1 MKIGDSVKL
10 ADGKIATV
18 VAIHEDEL
26 QTIVAAFDDT
36 WVLVSAGMYE
46 VIDAA
51 ANQGA
56 EQATAASDTEEKKE

>member
-1 MKIGDSVKL
+1 MQIGDSVKL

-46 VIDAA
+46 VI
-51 ANQGA
+51 
-56 EQATAASDTEEKKE
+56 ETPAASDTEEKKE